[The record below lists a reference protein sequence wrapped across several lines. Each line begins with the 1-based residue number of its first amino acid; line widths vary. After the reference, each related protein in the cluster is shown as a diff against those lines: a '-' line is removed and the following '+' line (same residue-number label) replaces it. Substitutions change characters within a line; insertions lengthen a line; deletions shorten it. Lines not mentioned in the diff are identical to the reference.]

1 MTWYVTRE
9 TVKGALDIKETARN
23 DARIDRC
30 IESATDDVTGLTR
43 RLFDPW
49 SGTLRFDSPRG
60 DTLWFGRRALVR
72 FDSISIDGVA
82 GDTADYTLLPIDD
95 GPPYDGIRADSATTS
110 SLAGA
115 TGTPSISIAG
125 VWGYDLT
132 ELTAGTIAE
141 ALDAAETGVDLSGAA
156 SAAVGV
162 GSVIRVDDERMTLTA
177 RSQLSTGVTLSA
189 NLTANRA
196 DTAVTVSDGS
206 ALSVGET
213 VMIDAEK
220 MTVDEIAGNA
230 LIVRRA
236 VDGSTLAT
244 HTSSATLYAPRTVT
258 VTRGALGTSAAT
270 HSTSAT
276 VYVWRPPALVGELAL
291 AYALTSLGQSQAGYA
306 RSVGSGDNER
316 EASGRGLRQI
326 ETDAKRRFKRWMIGA
341 V

>member
-9 TVKGALDIKETARN
+9 TVKGALDVKETARN
-23 DARIDRC
+23 NAQIDRC
-30 IESATDDVTGLTR
+30 IESATDSVTGLTR

-49 SGTLRFDSPRG
+49 TGTLRYDAPQG
-60 DTLWFGRRALVR
+60 DTLWFRRRALVR
-72 FDSISIDGVA
+72 FDSIEIDGVA
-82 GDTADYTLLPIDD
+82 GDTADFTLLPIDD
-95 GPPYDGIRADSATTS
+95 GPPYDGIRVDSNTS
-110 SLAGA
+110 ASLAGA
-115 TGTPSISIAG
+115 TGTPSIAITG
-125 VWGYDLT
+125 LYGYDLT
-132 ELTAGTIAE
+132 ESTAGAIAE

-162 GSVIRVDDERMTLTA
+162 GSVIRVDDERMTVTA

-196 DTAVTVSDGS
+196 DTTVTVSDGS

-244 HTSSATLYAPRTVT
+244 HTSGATLYAPRAVT
-258 VTRGALGTSAAT
+258 VTRGALGTSVAT

-276 VYVWRPPALVGELAL
+276 VYVWRPPALVSELAL
-291 AYALTSLGQSQAGYA
+291 AYALTSLGQEQAGYA
-306 RSVGSGDNER
+306 RTVGSGDNER

-326 ETDAKRRFKRWMIGA
+326 EADARRRFKRWAFGA

>member
-1 MTWYVTRE
+1 MTWYITRE
-9 TVKGALDIKETARN
+9 SVKDALDIKESARN
-23 DARIDRC
+23 SAQIDRC
-30 IESATDDVTGLTR
+30 IGSATDSVTGLTR

-49 SGTLRFDSPRG
+49 TGTMRYDAPQG

-72 FDSISIDGVA
+72 FDSIEIDGVA
-82 GDTADYTLLPIDD
+82 GDTADFTLLPIDD

-110 SLAGA
+110 SLVGA
-115 TGTPSISIAG
+115 IGTPSISIAG

-141 ALDAAETGVDLSGAA
+141 ALDASETGVDLSGAA

-162 GSVIRVDDERMTLTA
+162 GSVIRVDDERMTVTA
-177 RSQLSTGVTLSA
+177 RSQLSTGVTLAA

-196 DTAVTVSDGS
+196 DTAVTVSSGAGVS
-206 ALSVGET
+206 AGET

-220 MTVDEIAGNA
+220 MTVDEITGNV

-244 HTSSATLYAPRTVT
+244 HTSNATLYAPRTVT

-276 VYVWRPPALVGELAL
+276 VYVWQPPALVSELAL

-306 RSVGSGDNER
+306 RSVGSGDSER
-316 EASGRGLRQI
+316 EASGRGLRQV
-326 ETDAKRRFKRWMIGA
+326 EADARRRFKRWMVGA